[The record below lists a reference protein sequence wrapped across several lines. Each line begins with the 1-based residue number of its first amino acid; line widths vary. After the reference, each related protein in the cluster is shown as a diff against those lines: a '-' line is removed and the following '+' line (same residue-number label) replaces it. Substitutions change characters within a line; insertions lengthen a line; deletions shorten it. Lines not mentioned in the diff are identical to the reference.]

1 MKEFF
6 NKISEIKFSV
16 GCMVLPWC
24 KLFQVPRSLKILII
38 FGTSNPQLRPLLNM
52 QSSIWNPLNNIYP
65 CCSDPISVWYT
76 YSKTT
81 YVRALWIG
89 NWIFLKSWSWLS
101 RIGNGYSI
109 CIMAQR
115 GPIIYEIASQFKLF
129 YFILVFSCVVDYLAQ
144 VENRK
149 NYPTLSDGGLG

>member
-1 MKEFF
+1 
-6 NKISEIKFSV
+6 
-16 GCMVLPWC
+16 MVLPWC
-24 KLFQVPRSLKILII
+24 RLFQVPWSLKILII
-38 FGTSNPQLRPLLNM
+38 CGTSNPQLRPLLNM

-89 NWIFLKSWSWLS
+89 NWIFWKVGRDWAELETDIQCASWHSGVQLFMKSQVNSNCFLS
-101 RIGNGYSI
+101 S
-109 CIMAQR
+109 
-115 GPIIYEIASQFKLF
+115 
-129 YFILVFSCVVDYLAQ
+129 SCLPLIDYLAQ

-149 NYPTLSDGGLG
+149 NYPTLSVGLKN